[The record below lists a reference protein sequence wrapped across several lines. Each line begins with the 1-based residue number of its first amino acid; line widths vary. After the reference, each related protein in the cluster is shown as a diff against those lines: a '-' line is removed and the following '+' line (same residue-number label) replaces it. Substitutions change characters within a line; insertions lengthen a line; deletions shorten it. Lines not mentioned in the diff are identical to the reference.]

1 MNWDANGRPRKP
13 DFLGI
18 GAQKAG
24 TTWMSQML
32 SQHPEI
38 WAPPFKEVQFF
49 NHRFVPEHR
58 SWMPW
63 HFKRARLSIQK
74 RYDAKGRQMPPEMAT
89 YLDRITRQPM
99 FTNHWYK
106 QVFAPAPRGTKALD
120 VTPEYSTLPE
130 EGVDFIKNFL
140 PDAKFVYII
149 RHPVDRAISQLKMN
163 LSRAGRRP
171 SSVDEWLTEVAD
183 PVLTDRGD
191 YQTYV
196 PRWNARFG
204 PDRML
209 YLPFGMIARDPLG
222 FLRRVETFLGLQPFE
237 YRDVGKK
244 VFASDN
250 GLVVPD
256 QARAALRA
264 RLEPQFA
271 FLDDAFGHEFT
282 AQFR

>member
-1 MNWDANGRPRKP
+1 MNWDPEGKPRKP

-24 TTWMSQML
+24 TTWLSQML

-38 WAPPFKEVQFF
+38 WTPPFKEVQFF
-49 NHRFVPEHR
+49 NHRFNEEHR
-58 SWMPW
+58 AWLPW
-63 HFKRARLSIQK
+63 HYKR
-74 RYDAKGRQMPPEMAT
+74 GRQNIEKRFALRGEEVPPAMTA
-89 YLDRITRQPM
+89 YLDRITREPM

-106 QVFAPAPRGTKALD
+106 QVFAPAPRGTRSID
-120 VTPEYSTLPE
+120 ITPEYSTLPE
-130 EGVDFIKNFL
+130 EGVDFVAKFL
-140 PDAKFVYII
+140 PDAKFIYII

-163 LSRAGRRP
+163 LTRKGRSP
-171 SSVDEWLTEVAD
+171 QSVEDWLREIED

-209 YLPFGMIARDPLG
+209 YLPFGMIGRDPLA
-222 FLRRVETFLGLQPFE
+222 FLRRVEGFLGLTPFA
-237 YRDVGKK
+237 YRDMSKK
-244 VFASDN
+244 VFASAK
-250 GLVVPD
+250 GLSVPD
-256 QARAALRA
+256 KARAALRA
-264 RLEPQFA
+264 KLEPQFA
-271 FLDDAFGHEFT
+271 FLDDTFGKSFT